1 MSHPNEAQDQPIG
14 ENSSV
19 KLGVIGFCIMVFVG
33 VLGIGVGGVWFAS
46 SMSTKLDQ
54 IAEEI
59 KGIRII
65 DMKVNDHET
74 RIRLIEQKTK

>member
-1 MSHPNEAQDQPIG
+1 MSNSNEAHDQPIG

-19 KLGVIGFCIMVFVG
+19 RLGVVGFCIMVVVG
-33 VLGIGVGGVWFAS
+33 VLGIGIGGVWFAS

-59 KGIRII
+59 KGIRIL
-65 DMKVNDHET
+65 DVKVNDHET